1 MLYTVYNIQC
11 VTSNIIKNIIM
22 PVLQEFDSFSPFFT
36 WPSLSHTKKL
46 HCSIPIPTMQSSHA
60 KFPARTSGRDWHTFR
75 KQRGNSVATT
85 WQQRDSPKAEKSA
98 RILSKYEE
106 MIGNAYSE
114 YMWVLLLAHSAW
126 LQIDIHMSLWTV
138 KVYVWLSL
146 AAVRNFGLFTTFAVY
161 SQVPLSNCPC

>member
-60 KFPARTSGRDWHTFR
+60 KFPARTPEETGTPSGS
-75 KQRGNSVATT
+75 SVATA

-106 MIGNAYSE
+106 TIGNAYSE

-161 SQVPLSNCPC
+161 SLLPLSNCPC